1 MLYVVDMAANSE
13 KNWFGRNWKWFVP
26 LACVWGLVVIAGF
39 VALILYLV
47 FGLMKSSDVYTEAL
61 ARAKANPSVVMA
73 LGMPIKEGLVVAGSI
88 RVSGPSGEADLEIP
102 ISGPKGKGTIYV
114 EAHKSAGRWN
124 YLKLFVEIG
133 VDGERIDLLKPGELP
148 ESPEQGPFKG
158 PGSNL

>member
-1 MLYVVDMAANSE
+1 MAANSE

-26 LACVWGLVVIAGF
+26 LACVWGLAVIAGF

-47 FGLMKSSDVYTEAL
+47 FGMMKSSDVYTEAL

-148 ESPEQGPFKG
+148 ESPEQGPYKG
-158 PGSNL
+158 PGINL